1 VDGDGRVKLEDEQD
15 AVAASVA
22 LRSKATSVKER
33 AVRTRRVA
41 TSDAL
46 PVPATSAPKPA
57 KRKRKHAQKDPLPS
71 GAQAV
76 QTAAPDSSPRRKRTT
91 THAGRS
97 GDVSAPPPTAAPP
110 DQKTSS
116 AQVSTA
122 PAALN
127 DYIDLPHAS
136 PAPTGPPTFRGI
148 HPYMFDPKLPRR
160 TEAELVP
167 APTVPRTEWMWLERL
182 LDMRRYDTDH
192 PYLAG
197 VTLPPTLPPPRMGVP
212 RLVAAT
218 WDDDELD
225 MSDD

>member
-15 AVAASVA
+15 AAAASVA
-22 LRSKATSVKER
+22 LRSKPTLVKER
-33 AVRTRRVA
+33 AVRKRRVA
-41 TSDAL
+41 ASDAL
-46 PVPATSAPKPA
+46 PLPATSAPKPA

-71 GAQAV
+71 GAQAA
-76 QTAAPDSSPRRKRTT
+76 QTAAPESSPRRKRTT
-91 THAGRS
+91 TRAGRS

-110 DQKTSS
+110 DQDTSS
-116 AQVSTA
+116 SQAPTA
-122 PAALN
+122 PAAVN
-127 DYIDLPHAS
+127 DSVVPHAS
-136 PAPTGPPTFRGI
+136 PAPTGPPAFRGI

-167 APTVPRTEWMWLERL
+167 APAVPRTEWMWLERL

-197 VTLPPTLPPPRMGVP
+197 VTLPPTLPPPRTGVP

-218 WDDDELD
+218 WDDDELE
-225 MSDD
+225 MSDY